1 MQPGIIVTGRTRSTT
16 DASPQS
22 LLQWKLPIQNMREE
36 SVRHRPDLVLLRIL
50 VLGLILLVGA
60 CAPPSSSRMRQERA
74 ALESRRV
81 LDAPEVEWVLAPA
94 EADRERLD
102 AWWSA
107 TGKPVFHLSSTTGG
121 RQTDSLVVIAWNL
134 HCGGGDVFALVDDLR
149 RGHLTGTPVDHF
161 VLLVQEAFRID
172 PDLPAG
178 QGSGVPRRIE
188 AQPPSGPRHDIV
200 DIARSLDLW
209 MLYVPSMRNGP
220 IGSGATEEDRG
231 SAILSTLPLHDT
243 TAIELPFESQR
254 RVAVAATVQGIST
267 RGNVWNLRVCS
278 AHLDP
283 RSAGMRFFSSF
294 GSGRQH
300 QARFLVQQLPGT
312 PAVVAGDLNTWSFR
326 FMETGLTWLRKAFPS
341 TPSPKGKS
349 FTIPFWTDRRLDH
362 MFFRLPDICTARY
375 VLVHDTYGSDHRPLI
390 GWITCGN

>member
-1 MQPGIIVTGRTRSTT
+1 M
-16 DASPQS
+16 PQK
-22 LLQWKLPIQNMREE
+22 Q
-36 SVRHRPDLVLLRIL
+36 
-50 VLGLILLVGA
+50 
-60 CAPPSSSRMRQERA
+60 

-81 LDAPEVEWVLAPA
+81 LEVPEVEWVLAPA
-94 EADRERLD
+94 EADRDKLD
-102 AWWSA
+102 DWWEE
-107 TGKPVFHLSSTTGG
+107 TGKPVFHIPSTPIG
-121 RQTDSLVVIAWNL
+121 RQADSLVVIAWNL
-134 HCGGGDVFALVDDLR
+134 HCGGADVIRLVDDLR
-149 RGHLTGTPVDHF
+149 DGRLTGAPSTHF

-172 PDLPAG
+172 PDLPVRHGA
-178 QGSGVPRRIE
+178 GVPRRIE
-188 AQPPSGPRHDIV
+188 AHPPEGPRRDIV
-200 DIARSLDLW
+200 DIARSLGLW
-209 MLYVPSMRNGP
+209 LLYVPSMRNGP
-220 IGSGATEEDRG
+220 PGSGATEEDRG
-231 SAILSTLPLHDT
+231 SAILSTLPLHDY

-300 QARFLVQQLPGT
+300 QARFLVRQLPET

-326 FMETGLTWLRKAFPS
+326 FMETGLTWLRKSFPS

-362 MFFRLPDICTARY
+362 MYFRLPDVCAARY
-375 VLVHDTYGSDHRPLI
+375 ILVHDTYGSDHRPLI
-390 GWITCGN
+390 GWITCGVAPE